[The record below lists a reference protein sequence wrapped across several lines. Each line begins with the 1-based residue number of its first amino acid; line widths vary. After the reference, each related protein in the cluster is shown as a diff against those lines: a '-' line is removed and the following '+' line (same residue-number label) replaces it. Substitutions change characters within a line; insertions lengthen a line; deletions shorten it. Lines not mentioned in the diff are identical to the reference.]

1 MGSVSRR
8 LTKHLS
14 FANKT
19 MAARLASRRAGMSLA
34 AAAAAVAPSMSEGVL
49 LSRRLERA
57 ARQNNAADP
66 LHFLEFLKRMRRGY
80 DPDVDGPSLL
90 MDLVDEIKKFEVEEL
105 ARRAAAA
112 EGAKG

>member
-1 MGSVSRR
+1 VGSLSRR
-8 LTKHLS
+8 IARHLTW
-14 FANKT
+14 
-19 MAARLASRRAGMSLA
+19 
-34 AAAAAVAPSMSEGVL
+34 VAPKKALPVSEGVL

-66 LHFLEFLKRMRRGY
+66 LHFLEYLKRMRRGY
-80 DPDVDGPSLL
+80 DPEVDGPSQL
-90 MDLVDEIKKFEVEEL
+90 MDLVDEIKRFEVEEL